1 MAQEL
6 PDLNPTP
13 GAAAA
18 AEKVDAD
25 PDVVRAILARC
36 AVAGAGK
43 SVDPTE
49 IARALGGSP
58 AEVVPW
64 RALIRRIRAAAAL
77 LQDDGQIV
85 VLRKGKPV
93 DIRAAKGVIR
103 LGLAG
108 SD

>member
-13 GAAAA
+13 GPATA

-25 PDVVRAILARC
+25 PDVVQAILARC
-36 AVAGAGK
+36 AAVGVGK
-43 SVDPTE
+43 TVDPTE
-49 IARALGGSP
+49 IARALGGTP

-77 LQDDGQIV
+77 LQDDGRIV

-108 SD
+108 GD